1 MGLGALQRSEI
12 SHLYKFESGKVVE
25 LPFFSS
31 EIKAGFPSP
40 AEDYIERTIDLNRD
54 LIRNPEATFYGRVA
68 GDSMEPLIHTGAM
81 IVIDRA
87 AETCHG
93 DIVMAHLGGEFC
105 MKKLWMPPGRGI
117 MLLSENPAYKAITV
131 TGEMDF
137 TVWGKVIHAIQSF

>member
-1 MGLGALQRSEI
+1 MLQVLSRSEI
-12 SHLYKFESGKVVE
+12 SHLYKFEDGKSVE
-25 LPFFSS
+25 IPMFATP
-31 EIKAGFPSP
+31 IRAGFPSP
-40 AEDYIERTIDLNRD
+40 AEDYIEQKIDLNRD
-54 LIRNPEATFYGRVA
+54 LIKNPDATFYGRVA
-68 GDSMEPLIHTGAM
+68 GDSMEPLIHVGAM

-117 MLLSENPAYKAITV
+117 MLISENPAYQPIRV
-131 TGEMDF
+131 TGEMEF